1 MSESSAGLILV
12 VDDDPILAKESGL
25 RLVRSGFD
33 YHHCDSG
40 ESALGW
46 LEEGNTPD
54 AVLLD
59 LVMPGM
65 GGLETLKAMRAH
77 DPELPVLVLSG
88 QDSVRTAV
96 ETLREGA
103 YDYLTKPVPDDHLS
117 GSVRHAV
124 ERRRITSEL
133 SRLRQQVKESN
144 TFDRLIGR
152 SAPMR
157 GIFKLTE
164 RTLNNDITV
173 LILGESGTGKE
184 LIARTIHY
192 SGQRSSKPFVVVN
205 CAAIPRELV
214 ESELFGHE
222 KGSFT
227 GALERKIG
235 KFELANEGT
244 LFLDEIG
251 ELELGVQAKLL
262 RALQEREIERVG
274 GAKPIA
280 VDVRLVCATQRD
292 LDVEV
297 KENRFRED
305 LYYRINAYPIV
316 MPPLRSRTG
325 DVEILV
331 GHMLDKH
338 AKHLGRSDI
347 RGITPQAMKL
357 LVDYEWPGNVR
368 QLENVITRAMVLCE
382 KEVISAADL
391 PDVIRGDVVPE
402 ASETVVEPP
411 SEEEAFAVPS
421 YVMESDDSGGS
432 GEGWPRF
439 RSADD
444 VPSLEDVK
452 AWAIKEAY
460 EACDGNI
467 SLTAKK
473 LGLGRATLYRM
484 LEKYGLSEGEGADGD
499 EG

>member
-1 MSESSAGLILV
+1 MSEQSAGKILV
-12 VDDDPILAKESGL
+12 VDDDPMMAKGTGL
-25 RLVRSGFD
+25 RLTRAGFD
-33 YHHCDSG
+33 YSHCESG
-40 ESALGW
+40 EDALSY
-46 LEEGNTPD
+46 LKEGHAPD

-65 GGLETLKAMRAH
+65 GGLETLKQMRLH
-77 DPELPVLVLSG
+77 DPDLPVIVVSG
-88 QDSVRTAV
+88 QESVRTAV

-103 YDYLTKPVPDDHLS
+103 YDYLTKPVSDEYLAAT
-117 GSVRHAV
+117 VRHAV

-133 SRLRQQVKESN
+133 SRLRLTVRQSN

-152 SAPMR
+152 SEPMR
-157 GIFKLTE
+157 KIFKLTE

-184 LIARTIHY
+184 LIARSIHY
-192 SGQRSSKPFVVVN
+192 NGQRSSKPFVVVN

-227 GALERKIG
+227 GALDRKIG
-235 KFELANEGT
+235 KFELADSGT

-251 ELELGVQAKLL
+251 ELELGVQSKLL

-274 GAKPIA
+274 GSKPIP

-292 LDVEV
+292 LDIEV

-305 LYYRINAYPIV
+305 LYYRINAYPIM
-316 MPPLRSRTG
+316 MPPLRDREG
-325 DVEILV
+325 DAELLV

-338 AKHLGRSDI
+338 SKHLGRTDI
-347 RGITPQAMKL
+347 RGITPQAMQAL
-357 LVDYEWPGNVR
+357 AQYDWPGNVR

-382 KEVISAADL
+382 KDVITIGDL
-391 PDVIRGDVVPE
+391 PDAIRGDAIPE
-402 ASETVVEPP
+402 KVDIVAETNTTDEG
-411 SEEEAFAVPS
+411 FAVPS
-421 YVMESDDSGGS
+421 FVMESSENSAG
-432 GEGWPRF
+432 GWPRF
-439 RSADD
+439 RSPED
-444 VPSLEDVK
+444 VPSLEEVK
-452 AWAIKEAY
+452 SWAIQEAY
-460 EACDGNI
+460 AACDGNI

-484 LEKYGLSEGEGADGD
+484 LEKYGLQGDGEVPED
-499 EG
+499 EEE